1 MPGQAPSR
9 GTLSGTHVRGVSITQ
24 APAGLRCLGLVGP
37 DVARALLW
45 AVGSLVAPL
54 VRRGTKRTR
63 KRDIITGRATF
74 EQGHRLSPPAIAR
87 QWAKLGVGVLH
98 AARAGQAATAIAR
111 QVVALIGVAAKAK
124 VNVGAVAARVFGDD
138 APADIDLS
146 VKGEEAAALAA
157 VSRVAGEGAVADRQF
172 ATIVE
177 EAAAAGS
184 GVAGEGAVADAQR
197 AAEVVEAAA
206 AG

>member
-1 MPGQAPSR
+1 
-9 GTLSGTHVRGVSITQ
+9 
-24 APAGLRCLGLVGP
+24 

-111 QVVALIGVAAKAK
+111 QVVALIGVAGE
-124 VNVGAVAARVFGDD
+124 GAVAD
-138 APADIDLS
+138 AQRAA
-146 VKGEEAAALAA
+146 VAEAAALAA
-157 VSRVAGEGAVADRQF
+157 GSGVAGEGAVADAHADAER
-172 ATIVE
+172 ATAA
-177 EAAAAGS
+177 EAAAAGSGVAGEGAVADAQRAAIVAEAAALAAGS

>member
-1 MPGQAPSR
+1 G
-9 GTLSGTHVRGVSITQ
+9 
-24 APAGLRCLGLVGP
+24 
-37 DVARALLW
+37 
-45 AVGSLVAPL
+45 
-54 VRRGTKRTR
+54 
-63 KRDIITGRATF
+63 
-74 EQGHRLSPPAIAR
+74 QGHRLSPPAIAR

-111 QVVALIGVAAKAK
+111 QVVALIGDVGAA
-124 VNVGAVAARVFGDD
+124 VVEAVAARVFGDD

-157 VSRVAGEGAVADRQF
+157 
-172 ATIVE
+172 
-177 EAAAAGS
+177 GS

-206 AG
+206 AGGGGGTGSGVAREGAVADAHRAVAVLEAAAIGSGVAGEGA

>member
-1 MPGQAPSR
+1 MSSRSPRPTSESRAWHGSQPGWETIQSTACPGHAGKQSFSTGCVIWRRGHGSCLGGVPGKAPSR

-63 KRDIITGRATF
+63 KRDIINGRATF

-111 QVVALIGVAAKAK
+111 QVVALIGDVGAA
-124 VNVGAVAARVFGDD
+124 VVEAVAARVFGDD

-146 VKGEEAAALAA
+146 V
-157 VSRVAGEGAVADRQF
+157 
-172 ATIVE
+172 I
-177 EAAAAGS
+177 
-184 GVAGEGAVADAQR
+184 
-197 AAEVVEAAA
+197 
-206 AG
+206 